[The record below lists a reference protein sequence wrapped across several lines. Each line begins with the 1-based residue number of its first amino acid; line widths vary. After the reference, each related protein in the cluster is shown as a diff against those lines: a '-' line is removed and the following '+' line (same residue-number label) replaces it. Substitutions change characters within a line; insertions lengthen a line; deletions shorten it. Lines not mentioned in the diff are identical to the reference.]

1 MNPAR
6 KLVLL
11 SLRLYKLLLSP
22 VLHFFG
28 GPMAGCR
35 FEPTCS
41 VYTAEAVALHGVLK
55 GTVLAV
61 RRICRCQPWG
71 GCGADPVPHDFQLGF
86 SHFKFTSAP
95 EAANCGHVQTQRVT
109 HFGCPPPA
117 R

>member
-41 VYTAEAVALHGVLK
+41 VYTAEAVALHGVLR
-55 GTVLAV
+55 GTFLALT
-61 RRICRCQPWG
+61 RICRCHPWG
-71 GCGADPVPHDFQLGF
+71 SCGPYPVPREFRFL
-86 SHFKFTSAP
+86 SAPKFTSAS
-95 EAANCGHVQTQRVT
+95 ATASCGHVGTQRVT

>member
-6 KLVLL
+6 KFVLL

-41 VYTAEAVALHGVLK
+41 VYTAEAVALHGVLR
-55 GTVLAV
+55 GTFLAV
-61 RRICRCQPWG
+61 RRICRCHPWG
-71 GCGADPVPHDFQLGF
+71 GCGPDPVPREFRIL
-86 SHFKFTSAP
+86 STFKFTSAP
-95 EAANCGHVQTQRVT
+95 ASACCGHVETQRVT